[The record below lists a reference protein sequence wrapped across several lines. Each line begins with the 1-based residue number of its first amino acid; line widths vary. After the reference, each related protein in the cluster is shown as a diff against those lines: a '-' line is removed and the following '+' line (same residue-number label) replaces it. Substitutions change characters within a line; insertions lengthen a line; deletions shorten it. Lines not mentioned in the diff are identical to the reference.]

1 MRNSRGKSHG
11 DHEDGSRT
19 DLRVIKTKRAI
30 TGTLI
35 ELLRTK
41 SIGKITVT
49 ELAQKAEIN
58 KGTFY
63 LHYEDIYDLY
73 QEALQGHLEEIV
85 DKLEFLNLFAVDPDR
100 FARELVAIAVNRSLF
115 EGDPFFD
122 SHNAVFN
129 QSVPVYFCNALT
141 WKIMSVNNIPAT
153 KENEIRLR
161 FMLAGASFVLRH
173 HPAEDGEAIASV
185 IASAIKESFLKE
197 LKLDTHADQLC
208 SWLHE

>member
-58 KGTFY
+58 KGTFTS
-63 LHYEDIYDLY
+63 ITR
-73 QEALQGHLEEIV
+73 ISTICTR
-85 DKLEFLNLFAVDPDR
+85 KLCKG
-100 FARELVAIAVNRSLF
+100 IS
-115 EGDPFFD
+115 
-122 SHNAVFN
+122 
-129 QSVPVYFCNALT
+129 
-141 WKIMSVNNIPAT
+141 K
-153 KENEIRLR
+153 K
-161 FMLAGASFVLRH
+161 
-173 HPAEDGEAIASV
+173 
-185 IASAIKESFLKE
+185 
-197 LKLDTHADQLC
+197 
-208 SWLHE
+208 